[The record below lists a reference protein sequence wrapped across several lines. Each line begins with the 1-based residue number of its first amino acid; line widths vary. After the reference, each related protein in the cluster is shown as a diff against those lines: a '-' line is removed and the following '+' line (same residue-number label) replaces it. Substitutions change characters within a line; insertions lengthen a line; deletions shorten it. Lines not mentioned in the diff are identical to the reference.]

1 MKTKNETKLLEEIYD
16 KLRSDCQDPQMG
28 LGESYF
34 EELILFAYS
43 YTKPKTNRK
52 VFKSQDIKKEVE
64 NGKH

>member
-43 YTKPKTNRK
+43 YTKKFQNL
-52 VFKSQDIKKEVE
+52 
-64 NGKH
+64 N